1 MDSLMHLFDGFS
13 TAFALQNLLFALVGV
28 TIGTLV
34 GVLPGL
40 GPATTLALLLPLTL
54 VFEPVSALVLFAGIY
69 YGSMYGGS
77 TTAILM
83 NIPGET
89 SSVPTTLEGYPMAR
103 RGRGGAAL
111 ATAAIGSFV
120 AGTLAMIGVVFLSPL
135 MSEVGKALQPAE
147 YFAIMVFAFVT
158 VTSLVGDSVVKGLA
172 SLAIG
177 LGVGL
182 VGIDS
187 LTGQMRYTFGVATL
201 NDGVSL
207 VALAVGLF
215 AISEAFS
222 LASRGPEGSTPII
235 GLKGPVW
242 MNKQEWK
249 RSWKPWLR
257 GAGLGFPI
265 GALPA
270 GGAEIPTF
278 LSYTIERR
286 LSRRKSEWGKGAI
299 EGVAGPEAANNA
311 AFSGT
316 LIPLLTLGIP
326 TSATAGMLLLA
337 FQMYNIQPGP
347 LLFESE
353 SPLVWTLL
361 ASMLIGNVMLLVLNL
376 PMVKIWVKLL
386 SIPEP
391 LMVAGILVFSTLGV
405 WSSSNSIVDV
415 CLAYGAGIVG
425 FFLRRSGYP
434 IAPIIIGALLG
445 PLLEEQFRRAMSFSQ
460 GDWTVFLTRPVSAV
474 ILLLAVAALVAP
486 AIFRRVSKTKA
497 IASE

>member
-1 MDSLMHLFDGFS
+1 MDILGPFLDGLGA
-13 TAFALQNLLFALVGV
+13 AFALKNLLFALAGV
-28 TIGTLV
+28 TIGTLI

-40 GPATTLALLLPLTL
+40 GPATTLALLLPVTFA
-54 VFEPVSALVLFAGIY
+54 FEPVSALVLFAGIY

-83 NIPGET
+83 NVPGET
-89 SSVPTTLEGYPMAR
+89 SSVPTTLEGYPMAK

-120 AGTLAMIGVVFLSPL
+120 AGTLAMLGVVVLAPL
-135 MSEVGKALQPAE
+135 MAQVGAAMQPAE

-158 VTSLVGDSVVKGLA
+158 VTSLVGDSVAKGVASLSIGLA
-172 SLAIG
+172 I
-177 LGVGL
+177 GL

-187 LTGQMRYTFGVATL
+187 LTGQVRYTFGVPTL
-201 NDGVSL
+201 NDGIPL
-207 VALAVGLF
+207 VAVAVGLF
-215 AISEAFS
+215 AVAEAFS
-222 LASRGPEGSTPII
+222 LAARPAGKTGSIVA
-235 GLKGPVW
+235 LDGPVW
-242 MNKQEWK
+242 MNRSEWK

-257 GAGLGFPI
+257 GTAIGFPI

-286 LSRRKSEWGKGAI
+286 LSRRPAEWGHGAI

-311 AFSGT
+311 AFSGV

-347 LLFESE
+347 LLFQSD

-361 ASMLIGNVMLLVLNL
+361 ASLFIGNAMLLVLNL
-376 PMVKIWVKLL
+376 PMVKLWVRLL
-386 SIPEP
+386 RIPEP
-391 LMVAGILVFSTLGV
+391 LLVAGILVFSTLGV
-405 WSSSNSIVDV
+405 WAASNNFVDI
-415 CLAYGAGIVG
+415 LIAYVAGLVG
-425 FFLRRSGYP
+425 FALRRTGFP
-434 IAPIIIGALLG
+434 VAPVVIGALIG
-445 PLLEEQFRRAMSFSQ
+445 PMLEEQFRRAMAFGE
-460 GDWTVFLTRPVSAV
+460 GDWTVFLTRPVSAT
-474 ILLLAVAALVAP
+474 ILVLAALALIGP
-486 AIFRRVSKTKA
+486 TIIRRMRRPVPVRSR
-497 IASE
+497 